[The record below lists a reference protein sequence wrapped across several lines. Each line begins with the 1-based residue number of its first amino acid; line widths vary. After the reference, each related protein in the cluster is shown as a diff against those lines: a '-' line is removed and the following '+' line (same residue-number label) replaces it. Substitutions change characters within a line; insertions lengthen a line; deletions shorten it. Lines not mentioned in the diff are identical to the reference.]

1 MTPTEINAAIATWMG
16 WTNVR
21 TVECDALND
30 DSLDIQIGVKP
41 GGADF
46 DTVEIP
52 NYHGDLNA
60 CADFEAHLADNY
72 ESYVDS
78 LFNVH
83 HRDGE
88 VLGVVSCSAPQ
99 RCEALLRVL
108 NLWKE

>member
-1 MTPTEINAAIATWMG
+1 MTPAQINAAIATWMG
-16 WTNVR
+16 WTDISPTFHVGF
-21 TVECDALND
+21 DP
-30 DSLDIQIGVKP
+30 DSGQP
-41 GGADF
+41 RP
-46 DTVEIP
+46 IP

-99 RCEALLRVL
+99 RCEALLRTL
-108 NLWKE
+108 NLWREE